1 MMRGSRRQTEMC
13 LLAVRITVAP
23 FAYAHFCAVQNR
35 DLPEP
40 PQSSVLPER
49 KRPPL
54 AAPPSDRFGSLDSS
68 KQKPLPSV
76 RDADR
81 PPAKEP
87 NKINV
92 PLKSP
97 DRYAVQSSSIM
108 ETAEKAA
115 PPSSLT
121 VKTTQ
126 DPAAKEVVKSPEEP
140 GKPDSEQKEE
150 KNGTEEARP
159 GLGRMFGGNKKTA
172 KELFSKAAT
181 AYTAFKPRAGGAAAK
196 LLATEPKSNEPD
208 GITGVVPAPSLAR
221 TKTTDSARSGGSQDQ
236 SSIQATPTSAIGK
249 KSIPDFKVTSPQT
262 PNDKGPTAVSST
274 AEMISSQKLLEM
286 QQKAAGLQQQTKA
299 ADEEAARRKLRRSP
313 QQIKY
318 LERLGVDPA
327 LLEGRGLEYESILD
341 EFWPQNVWHTKSVD
355 TLQSDIRRDLSRVQ
369 TGSWFG
375 HLALH
380 DDERQSA
387 IKLIDHAAEECDA
400 LEKLLT
406 IYSVE
411 LGVSRLL
418 LRVTKLTDPGFV

>member
-1 MMRGSRRQTEMC
+1 MLTS
-13 LLAVRITVAP
+13 
-23 FAYAHFCAVQNR
+23 AVQNR

-40 PQSSVLPER
+40 PLSSVLPER

-54 AAPPSDRFGSLDSS
+54 AATPSDRFGSLDGS

-87 NKINV
+87 NKMNV

-108 ETAEKAA
+108 ETAEKTA
-115 PPSSLT
+115 PPSSLA

-126 DPAAKEVVKSPEEP
+126 DPAAKEVKPTEEA
-140 GKPDSEQKEE
+140 GKPDGEQKVE
-150 KNGTEEARP
+150 KNGAEEARP
-159 GLGRMFGGNKKTA
+159 GLGRMFGGNKKTT

-196 LLATEPKSNEPD
+196 LLATETKSSEPD

-262 PNDKGPTAVSST
+262 PNDKGPTAAPST
-274 AEMISSQKLLEM
+274 AEMITSQKLLEM

-299 ADEEAARRKLRRSP
+299 ADEEAA
-313 QQIKY
+313 
-318 LERLGVDPA
+318 D
-327 LLEGRGLEYESILD
+327 ESCD
-341 EFWPQNVWHTKSVD
+341 VPRNKQNIWN
-355 TLQSDIRRDLSRVQ
+355 
-369 TGSWFG
+369 GS
-375 HLALH
+375 A
-380 DDERQSA
+380 
-387 IKLIDHAAEECDA
+387 
-400 LEKLLT
+400 
-406 IYSVE
+406 
-411 LGVSRLL
+411 
-418 LRVTKLTDPGFV
+418 